1 MVRDGRPSR
10 ASSLVAVVSSLI
22 ALGTVVLP
30 ACRSRQAPANTGFA
44 DAEVLVTA
52 AHDRFAHAARA
63 EALESVV
70 LDTAAAA
77 ERVAFG
83 PLRSLA
89 DLDPDVQKEITAV
102 LSSQLGDSKRHL
114 MADSERLKRL
124 LHDDLLPEWRKC
136 TVVRLEQA
144 RMADEAARQAR
155 KTQQS
160 ALALGA
166 ENRWFWLTGLV
177 AVAGLCSV
185 FVLDRRQEI
194 RRYLNG
200 SRAREMWLGKLLLVA
215 FSFVCL
221 LTAALFFASDGIL
234 VDLLDRD
241 SGGTYVAVIEKQG
254 KGDAEE
260 AAAANARRE
269 RLAAAA
275 AAKKAELE
283 LRFNEFLPAAVSG
296 RLFDDWWA
304 SLEAASEQQAR
315 QAEITA
321 CEARLKACQTAVDP
335 DQAGSVAADIQ
346 SHRIT
351 AMNWRRRARL
361 ICGFIGVGLIG
372 FVSTGFLWFL
382 TAGSRRTREL
392 AETCPLCL
400 AEGMLEPGP
409 GGADTL
415 QCRNVISESPH
426 EECNFDFPALYR
438 SLPKLSF
445 PTLGVP
451 SSGKT
456 HWLSMVYR
464 QLNQNQD
471 IPPEVEFAK
480 IRSRSSEDFDRIVSD
495 ILSSRNGP
503 AATQVDSL
511 PHPLVFNFIDHDR
524 LGPTNLLVNIFDYSG
539 EVLRHMTL
547 QDHQRRRAFTADG
560 YFFFLD
566 PTQTSDEQIKPLM
579 DFRQDVRVVK
589 KLRAGQHLHC
599 PVALC
604 VPKID
609 LLTRQRY
616 ADPAGGDAVDRFY
629 RDLADIG
636 WGMDQQSI
644 LARSTLMRDLRD
656 TIWPGWEI
664 ERTIKDIFGGR
675 YMFFPFTPVGLDGMD
690 DDWTTG
696 NRVISP
702 VGILHPLMWLLHMNG
717 YPVLPR
723 TAPG

>member
-1 MVRDGRPSR
+1 VTTAHERIAHEVR
-10 ASSLVAVVSSLI
+10 V
-22 ALGTVVLP
+22 
-30 ACRSRQAPANTGFA
+30 
-44 DAEVLVTA
+44 
-52 AHDRFAHAARA
+52 
-63 EALESVV
+63 EALESGV
-70 LDTAAAA
+70 LAAAADA

-83 PLRSLA
+83 PLQSLTGV
-89 DLDPDVQKEITAV
+89 DTDVQKAITSV
-102 LSSQLGDSKRHL
+102 LSSRL
-114 MADSERLKRL
+114 SERKRQL
-124 LHDDLLPEWRKC
+124 LVENERLEMLLEEDLLPEWRKC
-136 TVVRLEQA
+136 TAVRLEQA

-160 ALALGA
+160 ALALGT
-166 ENRWFWLTGLV
+166 ENRWFWLTSLV
-177 AVAGLCSV
+177 AIAGLFSV

-200 SRAREMWLGKLLLVA
+200 GRAREMWLGKLLLFA
-215 FSFVCL
+215 FAFTCL

-241 SGGTYVAVIEKQG
+241 SGGIYVAAVEAEARR
-254 KGDAEE
+254 DAVA
-260 AAAANARRE
+260 AAAANTRRE
-269 RLAAAA
+269 RQEAAV
-275 AAKKAELE
+275 AAKRAKLE
-283 LRFNEFLPAAVSG
+283 LRFNAILPAAVSG
-296 RLFDDWWA
+296 PLFDEWWA
-304 SLEAASEQQAR
+304 SLEAASEQ
-315 QAEITA
+315 
-321 CEARLKACQTAVDP
+321 EARLAEISACEERFNACRTAIDP
-335 DQAGSVAADIQ
+335 DHAGSVASDIT
-346 SHRIT
+346 SHRT
-351 AMNWRRRARL
+351 SAAKWRRRARL
-361 ICGFIGVGLIG
+361 ICGFIGVSLIG
-372 FVSTGFLWFL
+372 FVGSGFLWFL
-382 TAGSRRTREL
+382 RAGSRRTRVL
-392 AETCPLCL
+392 AATCPLCL
-400 AEGMLEPGP
+400 AEGMLEPSP
-409 GGADTL
+409 GGGETL

-426 EECNFDFPALYR
+426 EECRFDFPALYR
-438 SLPKLSF
+438 GLPKLSF

-464 QLNQNQD
+464 QLNQNQEV
-471 IPPEVEFAK
+471 PPEVEFAK
-480 IRSRSSEDFDRIVSD
+480 IRSRASEDFDRIVSE
-495 ILSSRNGP
+495 ILSSRNRP
-503 AATQVDSL
+503 AGTQADSL

-539 EVLRHMTL
+539 EVLRGMTL

-566 PTQTSDEQIKPLM
+566 PTMTSDEQIDPLTN
-579 DFRQDVRVVK
+579 FRQDVRIVK

-609 LLTRQRY
+609 LLPRQRY
-616 ADPAGGDAVDRFY
+616 ADPAGGDSVDLFY
-629 RDLADIG
+629 RDLGNIG

-644 LARSTLMRDLRD
+644 HARSMLMRDLRD

-675 YMFFPFTPVGLDGMD
+675 YMFFPFTPVGLDGMGE
-690 DDWTTG
+690 DWTSG

-723 TAPG
+723 TTAG